1 MNRAPLAWKLLLF
14 LWLLWIC
21 QAACPQEMGCGSPKH
36 KVWGW
41 GSNEDYNNQ
50 KDLYFCLETWLGL
63 VNCFGPVPRKCGI
76 LLSLSSPCTHSMRYL
91 HMRRRLRQQM
101 LQKGNQWIFIQI
113 LHSCSSPL
121 LPHCLLFLIHE
132 DGSEWGSVCHVRLGH
147 SCGGGCSALGSRNLV
162 IKSIL
167 TCSSRA
173 VKHSTSAREPLTRPE
188 WEKGANCRHPPLNE
202 VYLHEPLMK

>member
-1 MNRAPLAWKLLLF
+1 MRSFFRRECYDEQSSSSMKTSAIPLAPLF
-14 LWLLWIC
+14 C
-21 QAACPQEMGCGSPKH
+21 QAACPQEMGCGSLKH

-76 LLSLSSPCTHSMRYL
+76 PLSLSSPCTHFMRYL

-121 LPHCLLFLIHE
+121 FPHCLLFLIHE

-147 SCGGGCSALGSRNLV
+147 SCGGGVFCIRKQ
-162 IKSIL
+162 KS
-167 TCSSRA
+167 C
-173 VKHSTSAREPLTRPE
+173 
-188 WEKGANCRHPPLNE
+188 N
-202 VYLHEPLMK
+202 